1 MTTTTKGVTIA
12 LTISDLILLV
22 LAITVLFSLL
32 LHPDPGSLVNVR
44 TLGAKSLP
52 IQEVF
57 EAFFRSYITS

>member
-1 MTTTTKGVTIA
+1 MSRKE
-12 LTISDLILLV
+12 V
-22 LAITVLFSLL
+22 LRVSHFSNSSCESLL
-32 LHPDPGSLVNVR
+32 IFCTTGSKVPDPGSLGNVR